1 MTAVSSWQESLL
13 SYSNVSYDCTYA
25 GRYLPH
31 ATCPENGD
39 VFPRNVFNHV
49 PYTWHYKPED
59 HQINLHRLQRLRSCI
74 VGWLICYPTFLREVV
89 RKTST
94 LQSAIEMTLALIWT
108 LDILVVRVGIIFDGA
123 FVIILSRG
131 CLSVY
136 IPPVFHI
143 MSCKIM

>member
-1 MTAVSSWQESLL
+1 
-13 SYSNVSYDCTYA
+13 
-25 GRYLPH
+25 
-31 ATCPENGD
+31 
-39 VFPRNVFNHV
+39 
-49 PYTWHYKPED
+49 
-59 HQINLHRLQRLRSCI
+59 
-74 VGWLICYPTFLREVV
+74 V